1 MRPNNDLA
9 SLIVA
14 HLYALL
20 SVARFIANPS
30 ETIRRVFVHRT
41 EALFV
46 GKPMRFVC
54 LLRKF
59 EGDIDVVVVRLPGVL
74 VIPCGSAASF
84 CSHYL
89 GLVTHRNHCFRS
101 TSRMTPRGFDFASGR
116 QDTSIDMTRCDSSV
130 RDCASIAQWKIFRKI
145 VVIGVDFFSLRREW
159 RVDNS

>member
-46 GKPMRFVC
+46 GKPRRFVC

-59 EGDIDVVVVRLPGVL
+59 EGDIDVIVVRLPGML
-74 VIPCGSAASF
+74 VIPCG
-84 CSHYL
+84 
-89 GLVTHRNHCFRS
+89 GL
-101 TSRMTPRGFDFASGR
+101 PRARDAPKSLFPIHKSD
-116 QDTSIDMTRCDSSV
+116 DTTR
-130 RDCASIAQWKIFRKI
+130 F
-145 VVIGVDFFSLRREW
+145 
-159 RVDNS
+159 